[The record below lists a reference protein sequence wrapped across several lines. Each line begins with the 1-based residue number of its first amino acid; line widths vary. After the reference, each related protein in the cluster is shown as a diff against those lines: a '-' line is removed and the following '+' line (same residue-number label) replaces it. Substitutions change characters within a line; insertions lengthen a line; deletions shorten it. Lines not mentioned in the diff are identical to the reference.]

1 MNNIDKEIE
10 EFKTNLTLI
19 EKVSKEVVDNNNNFS
34 KIIEDC
40 QNLEEIK
47 NQLNNEIT
55 NLNKT
60 NKEYAL
66 AINNIYNK
74 IIEKNEDVLK
84 QINSQ
89 NQEIEKLKEH
99 VNILDVNN
107 NKFQK
112 IIIVLLVVIIL
123 LCLISFF

>member
-55 NLNKT
+55 NLNKI